1 MSGQHWWL
9 WGNQSYQGNEHWGL
23 WWWQGI
29 FSFQAAKEG
38 FPQDRHW
45 QTTRQQDSSLLRQI
59 WEDGEYDGGGGSS
72 TTSLGDKSRHQINL
86 HGIMTLSEAAFS
98 PSTSISSYHCH
109 CHEIIINL
117 HLIISLFTNLHL
129 IISEARLAPTEHL
142 TCCTWPS
149 SSVDNLNFGQN
160 VHLIILILL
169 IIVVW
174 WWHCN
179 LSQNFDLIILI
190 ILIIILILSSQSK
203 YWSYGWS
210 KDWYDEA
217 GKASVQRSKEY

>member
-1 MSGQHWWL
+1 MSGQRWWL

-38 FPQDRHW
+38 FPQGRHW

-59 WEDGEYDGGGGSS
+59 WDDGEYDGGRGSS

-98 PSTSISSYHCH
+98 SPTSIWPYHCH

-149 SSVDNLNFGQN
+149 SSVDNLNICQN
-160 VHLIILILL
+160 VDLIILILL

-179 LSQNFDLIILI
+179 LSQNIDLIILI
-190 ILIIILILSSQSK
+190 ILIR
-203 YWSYGWS
+203 
-210 KDWYDEA
+210 
-217 GKASVQRSKEY
+217 KALLAPPRGCQ